1 MAGQD
6 ILINWAPQETRV
18 AVVENGAVQE
28 LHVERT
34 LERGLVGNVYL
45 GKVVRVLPGM
55 QSAFVDIGLERAAFL
70 HVADLHPH
78 AGGWNNGGGRGD
90 PVLPIERQVFEGQ
103 TLTVQVIKDAIG
115 TKGARLSTQISIA
128 GRMLVYLP
136 QDNHI
141 GISQKIGSPEL
152 REQLRARMVA
162 LTAEAEARNGSD
174 GKAPERGGFILRT
187 NAEEATDAELAE
199 DIAYLRRAW
208 ALIRQRAQTQPPGT
222 LLHQDLSLAERVL
235 RPLATPGAPGAWY
248 RGFRVMALDGS
259 CLDVAD
265 EAANAEF
272 FGYPAASRGQ
282 SAFPQARVLG
292 LVECGTHAVV
302 GASIAPYS
310 HSEQAL
316 AAQLL
321 PARLKPEMLVL
332 ADRNFYGFKLWQTA
346 CATGARL
353 AWRVRS
359 TLKLPVQ
366 QVLADGSYLS
376 AVFDSAD
383 RARSAGQTVR
393 VIDYTLEGSATQ
405 PQDSYRLVTNILDPD
420 AAPALELAGLYHE
433 RWEIEGVFDEFKTHL
448 RANSTVL
455 RSKTPELVLQELW
468 GLLLAHFAI
477 RQLMAQ
483 AAWPRG
489 LDPDRLSFTHAVR
502 VIKRK
507 MPQAAA
513 VPP

>member
-1 MAGQD
+1 MH
-6 ILINWAPQETRV
+6 R
-18 AVVENGAVQE
+18 
-28 LHVERT
+28 
-34 LERGLVGNVYL
+34 
-45 GKVVRVLPGM
+45 
-55 QSAFVDIGLERAAFL
+55 
-70 HVADLHPH
+70 
-78 AGGWNNGGGRGD
+78 
-90 PVLPIERQVFEGQ
+90 
-103 TLTVQVIKDAIG
+103 
-115 TKGARLSTQISIA
+115 
-128 GRMLVYLP
+128 
-136 QDNHI
+136 
-141 GISQKIGSPEL
+141 
-152 REQLRARMVA
+152 
-162 LTAEAEARNGSD
+162 
-174 GKAPERGGFILRT
+174 
-187 NAEEATDAELAE
+187 
-199 DIAYLRRAW
+199 
-208 ALIRQRAQTQPPGT
+208 
-222 LLHQDLSLAERVL
+222 LAERVL

-433 RWEIEGVFDEFKTHL
+433 RWEIEGVFDELKTHL

-455 RSKTPELVLQELW
+455 RSKTPALVQQELW

-483 AAWPRG
+483 AAWARA